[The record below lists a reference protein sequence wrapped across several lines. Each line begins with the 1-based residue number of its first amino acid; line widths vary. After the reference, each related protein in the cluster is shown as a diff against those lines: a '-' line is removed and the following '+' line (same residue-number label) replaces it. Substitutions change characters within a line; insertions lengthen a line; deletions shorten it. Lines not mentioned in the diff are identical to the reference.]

1 MTSKYWL
8 IVGLG
13 NPGKQYEGTRHNMG
27 FLCLDELASR
37 WSVSF
42 HDHKGLALL
51 GSGVMRL
58 DSRMEKAFFV
68 KPLTFMNNSGD
79 AVSSICE
86 YYGIEPIHVIVCHDD
101 MDLEFGR
108 IKVKA
113 GGSAGGHNGIR
124 SMTLRWEP
132 TSTPAC
138 ASAPAIRSAA
148 NTRTRTPSTGSWED
162 SRRPSARNCQRS
174 SLERPAQPNPSCSVV
189 WKPPRESTTPSDG
202 AGCEARQRPS

>member
-42 HDHKGLALL
+42 HDHKGLTLL

-58 DSRMEKAFFV
+58 DSRMEKAFFI
-68 KPLTFMNNSGD
+68 KPLTFMNNSGE
-79 AVSSICE
+79 AVASICE
-86 YYGIEPIHVIVCHDD
+86 YYGIDPAHVIVCHDD

-113 GGSAGGHNGIR
+113 GGSTGGHNGIR
-124 SMTLRWEP
+124 SIDASLGTNKYTRVRIGTGHPQRGEHAHQNTIDWVLGEFPLAQRKELP
-132 TSTPAC
+132 TVLTG
-138 ASAPAIRSAA
+138 AA
-148 NTRTRTPSTGSWED
+148 GATESIVFRGLEATQGKYN
-162 SRRPSARNCQRS
+162 AR
-174 SLERPAQPNPSCSVV
+174 
-189 WKPPRESTTPSDG
+189 
-202 AGCEARQRPS
+202 